1 MDSHRYRLWR
11 ELTLQVRARG
21 ADREE
26 MVTIRRMEA
35 GFICE
40 SPLKPFIAVTMRAAV
55 CWQKKVAP
63 LEDCPP

>member
-26 MVTIRRMEA
+26 MMTIRRMGA
-35 GFICE
+35 GFAIE
-40 SPLKPFIAVTMRAAV
+40 FWLKPFVAATMWAAV
-55 CWQKKVAP
+55 CW
-63 LEDCPP
+63 

>member
-35 GFICE
+35 GFVIKFR
-40 SPLKPFIAVTMRAAV
+40 LKPFVAATMWAAV
-55 CWQKKVAP
+55 CWQ
-63 LEDCPP
+63 